1 MPVRNLNASND
12 GDNSSAHLRC
22 AGDRFATLLAQNARI
37 AQVLSTAKAALE
49 AIGAP
54 EYFTAPGYDFT
65 DVTAE
70 LDAMAPRTDAAAQR
84 KMQDY
89 ADEKDAEDARDAAA
103 TRADFLRDR
112 RLTE

>member
-12 GDNSSAHLRC
+12 GDNSSAHLRS

-37 AQVLSTAKAALE
+37 AQVLDTAKAALE

-84 KMQDY
+84 KIQDY